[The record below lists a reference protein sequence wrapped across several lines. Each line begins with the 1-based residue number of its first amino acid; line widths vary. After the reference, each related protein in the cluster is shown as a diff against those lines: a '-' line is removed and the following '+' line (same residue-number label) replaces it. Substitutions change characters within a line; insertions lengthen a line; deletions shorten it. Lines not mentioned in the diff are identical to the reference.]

1 MDVVSAGTTNFSTGA
16 PSPPAAARTGG
27 DGASGAGVD
36 LLVDG
41 VYGIS
46 IPLET

>member
-1 MDVVSAGTTNFSTGA
+1 MDVVSAGTANFSTGA
-16 PSPPAAARTGG
+16 PSPAAARTGG
-27 DGASGAGVD
+27 DGASGAGVG